1 MLKSLKLPAGGE
13 IGIAALLVAIIALI
27 ILPLPTTWIDI
38 LLAINI
44 AISVTL
50 LMVSLYM
57 PNVIALSSFPALLL
71 FTTLFRLSLNIAST
85 KSILLHA
92 DAGHII
98 ESFGLLVVGGNLV
111 VGLVVF
117 GIIATVQFIVIAK
130 GSERV
135 AEVSARFTLDAMPG
149 KQMSIDADLRAD
161 LLTPDE
167 ARAKRAT
174 LATESQLYG
183 SMDGAMKFV
192 KGDAIAGLVITLINI
207 VAGIAVGI
215 AYHDMSAGEAADRFA
230 ILSIGDAMVSQI
242 PSLLL
247 SVAAGVM
254 TTRVSDE
261 RDTKPVSLGA
271 QIGRQLSGNSR
282 ALAVSAAMVLGFAA
296 VPGFPSLMF
305 IGLAIAL
312 FVGSRHLA
320 RRDNSA
326 QAGAGGTAH
335 ATQRT
340 GPNTEIGVIMPRA
353 PQFTCPVGVRVSHD
367 LVPRLVADA
376 LSRAFAAERA
386 SLEEAL
392 GLPFPAVMF
401 WTGDN
406 LPASTCE
413 LMLFDVPHWSVE
425 LPHRKVMIAPRYTSD
440 DNVVADAEIRP
451 PLYPG
456 GADTIWLSDDRVPAD
471 TTVWR
476 GEQVLAH
483 AASMLLRQHASL
495 FVGIQ
500 ETQRI
505 LEQAGIEY
513 PGLVAEVHKGLP
525 VQRIADVLRRLLEEQ
540 ISIRNMRN
548 ILESLVLW
556 GPREKD
562 VLMLT
567 EYVRGDLAHFLAHRA
582 TRGGRTLSAVLL
594 APELEQHIRHAIK
607 QTPTGNFL
615 ALSPDEI
622 QLLTDRIQS
631 LAGHATGDDVA
642 VVTSMDIRRYV
653 RRMIEERLNGLP
665 VYSYQELAKHVELK
679 SLGHVHAL

>member
-1 MLKSLKLPAGGE
+1 MWKSLKLPAGGE
-13 IGIAALLVAIIALI
+13 IGIAALLIAIIALM

-50 LMVSLYM
+50 LMVSMYM
-57 PNVIALSSFPALLL
+57 SNVIALSSFPSLLL

-92 DAGHII
+92 DAGNII
-98 ESFGLLVVGGNLV
+98 ESFGMLVVGGNLV

-117 GIIATVQFIVIAK
+117 VIIATVQFIVIAK

-149 KQMSIDADLRAD
+149 KQMSIDADLRAG
-161 LLTPDE
+161 LITPDE
-167 ARAKRAT
+167 ARDKRAT

-192 KGDAIAGLVITLINI
+192 KGDAIAGLIITLINI

-215 AYHDMSAGEAADRFA
+215 TYHDMSAGEAADRFS

-261 RDTKPVSLGA
+261 REAKAVSLGS
-271 QIGRQLSGNSR
+271 QIGRQLGGNAR
-282 ALAVSAAMVLGFAA
+282 ALTVSGAMILGFAA

-305 IGLAIAL
+305 ICLAILL
-312 FVGSRHLA
+312 FLVSRHLA
-320 RRDNSA
+320 KRDGSA
-326 QAGAGGTAH
+326 QSRIGDT
-335 ATQRT
+335 TQRA
-340 GPNTEIGVIMPRA
+340 GPSVEIRAIMPRA
-353 PQFTCPVGVRVSHD
+353 PQFTCPAGVRVSGD
-367 LVPRLVADA
+367 LALRLSPDA
-376 LSRAFAAERA
+376 LSAAFDAQRAA
-386 SLEEAL
+386 LEEEL
-392 GLPFPAVMF
+392 GLPFPGITLWISDA
-401 WTGDN
+401 

-413 LMLFDVPHWSVE
+413 LMLFDVPHWKIE
-425 LPHRKVMIAPRYTSD
+425 LPPNKVMMAPRDSTD
-440 DNVVADAEIRP
+440 HDLADAEIRP
-451 PLYPG
+451 PIHPG
-456 GADTIWLSDDRVPAD
+456 GPDTCWLPEARVPTG

-476 GEQVLAH
+476 GEHVLAH
-483 AASMLLRQHASL
+483 ACAVLLRRHAAL

-505 LEQAGIEY
+505 LEQAGAEY

-548 ILESLVLW
+548 ILESLVVW

-582 TRGGRTLSAVLL
+582 TQGARHLSAVLL
-594 APELEQHIRHAIK
+594 DPDLEQHIRHAIK

-615 ALSPDEI
+615 ALSPVEI
-622 QLLTDRIQS
+622 HLLTDRIQS
-631 LAGHATGDDVA
+631 LAGEAADERVA

-653 RRMIEERLNGLP
+653 RRMIEERLNWLP
-665 VYSYQELAKHVELK
+665 VYSYQELNKHVELR
-679 SLGHVHAL
+679 SLGHVRGL